1 MGNRSYYGILGSG
14 DINKKIVTDG
24 LLDVNDDTVTF
35 LIHAR
40 RKPQGA
46 VETVYDFL
54 ADNEARFVA
63 YTRVDDNAP
72 KALLAMANG
81 VNTIDDPTASIIESL
96 AKNKGTLLLLWNEDN
111 PEESERIAI
120 AASDAGVEMK
130 DLSDGLA
137 PIVVE
142 GSQTAPV
149 VEEDEEDLPIAPK
162 PEKEEKHLSAFTRDE
177 LMNMN
182 IGVLRRQAKAIGLD
196 NIGRIPKEEIVNMVL
211 GANSESD
218 LEPVVASNPP
228 TDLPHLVPSDYA
240 VITWYENG
248 VMQVAQAPVE
258 KVKRL
263 LS

>member
-24 LLDVNDDTVTF
+24 LLDVNDDDVTF

-46 VETVYDFL
+46 VEVVYDFL

-72 KALLAMANG
+72 KALLSMANG
-81 VNTIDDPTASIIESL
+81 VNTIDDPTKSIIEAL
-96 AKNKGTLLLLWNEDN
+96 AKNNGTLLLLWNEDN

-142 GSQTAPV
+142 GSNPV
-149 VEEDEEDLPIAPK
+149 QAMDDEEDLPIAPK
-162 PEKEEKHLSAFTRDE
+162 PEKVEKNLTAFSRDE

-182 IGVLRRQAKAIGLD
+182 IGVLRRQAKAIGLE
-196 NIGRIPKEEIVNMVL
+196 NIGRIPKEEIVEMII
-211 GANSESD
+211 GANNEPNT
-218 LEPVVASNPP
+218 EPVVASDVHVSQEPQ
-228 TDLPHLVPSDYA
+228 A
-240 VITWYENG
+240 MVIYMENG
-248 VMQVAQAPVE
+248 SYMTVQVPLKEIQ
-258 KVKRL
+258 KL